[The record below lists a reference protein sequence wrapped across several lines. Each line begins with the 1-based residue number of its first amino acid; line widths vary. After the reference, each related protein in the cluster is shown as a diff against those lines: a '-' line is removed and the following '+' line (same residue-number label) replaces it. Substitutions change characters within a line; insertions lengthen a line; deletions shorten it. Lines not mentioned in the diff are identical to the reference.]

1 MGDFFNSKDLLLDG
15 ISKLKSSKIPNP
27 EIDARIL
34 LSYAI
39 NYQNTIY
46 MHNNI
51 SISKK
56 DKNKFYCFLD
66 HHLTFLKTHSKFII
80 QGLFLQSESGLL
92 LIKKKPSLSICRSE

>member
-46 MHNNI
+46 MHN
-51 SISKK
+51 
-56 DKNKFYCFLD
+56 DC
-66 HHLTFLKTHSKFII
+66 
-80 QGLFLQSESGLL
+80 LL
-92 LIKKKPSLSICRSE
+92 YTSDAADEV

>member
-1 MGDFFNSKDLLLDG
+1 MVDFFNSKELLIDG

-39 NYQNTIY
+39 NYKKTIY
-46 MHNNI
+46 MHNDI

-56 DKNKFYCFLD
+56 DKNN
-66 HHLTFLKTHSKFII
+66 T
-80 QGLFLQSESGLL
+80 
-92 LIKKKPSLSICRSE
+92 